1 MHFTVVDHI
10 RSSSKTKRS
19 ASGKT
24 KRKTKNKK
32 KSELTVTLS
41 VPTRNYAPV
50 AGGGRDVPKESVKRG
65 ESRTT
70 VKLGGTMVQ
79 PNADAVPPIRMLLE
93 LISGAYERVEPTR
106 RKKL

>member
-1 MHFTVVDHI
+1 M
-10 RSSSKTKRS
+10 
-19 ASGKT
+19 
-24 KRKTKNKK
+24 
-32 KSELTVTLS
+32 
-41 VPTRNYAPV
+41 PTRNYAPV

-70 VKLGGTMVQ
+70 VKLSGTMVQ